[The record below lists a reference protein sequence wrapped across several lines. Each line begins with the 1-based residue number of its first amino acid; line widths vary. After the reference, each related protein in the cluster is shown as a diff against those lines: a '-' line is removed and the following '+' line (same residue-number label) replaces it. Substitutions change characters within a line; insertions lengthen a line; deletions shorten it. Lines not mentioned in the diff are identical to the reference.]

1 MSITIEQ
8 KNNKTSQ
15 DELKQILIKEMIKQ
29 KTSIPLT
36 INIHGNIYTYDGG
49 RRCIDGQIY
58 TYKCRIQ
65 DTIRGLDHNSVKY
78 DIKTLIIRQEDLK
91 R

>member
-15 DELKQILIKEMIKQ
+15 DELKQILINEMIKQ
-29 KTSIPLT
+29 RTSIPLT
-36 INIHGNIYTYDGG
+36 INIHGNTYTYDGG

-78 DIKTLIIRQEDLK
+78 DTKTLILRQEDL
-91 R
+91 RR